1 MQFVKNIIAISCLLL
16 AAGAAIAAD
25 WTTTASGSA
34 SCTKLNQDGVC
45 WLTNIAADSSAISVR
60 SCATV
65 TVMVYGTGASIMP
78 QACDDR
84 ACTNPENL
92 LAAVL
97 TGDSPNTF
105 LGSLIPIEYIRIDWT
120 TDGAGDTNDVS
131 IKCGR

>member
-1 MQFVKNIIAISCLLL
+1 MQFKIILAISFLLL

-45 WLTNIAADSSAISVR
+45 WLTDISADSSAISVR

-65 TVMVYGTGASIMP
+65 TVQVYGTGAKIMP
-78 QACDDR
+78 QSCDDR
-84 ACTNPENL
+84 DCTQAEDL
-92 LAAVL
+92 LTAVL
-97 TGDSPNTF
+97 TGDGGARF
-105 LGSLIPIEYIRIDWT
+105 MGSLIPIEYIRIDWT
-120 TDGAGDTNDVS
+120 TDGAGDNNDVS